1 MTKPQPPKY
10 ISHRAERL
18 LERWHG
24 GSVRAR
30 KTHRYRYLS
39 ITVSPGWRLLSKDQ
53 GVYWALL
60 SHADYDKQI

>member
-1 MTKPQPPKY
+1 MTKPQPPKH
-10 ISHRAERL
+10 ISHRAVRL

-24 GSVRAR
+24 GSVHAR

-39 ITVSPGWRLLSKDQ
+39 ITVSPGWRLLSKDL
-53 GVYWALL
+53 GVHWALL